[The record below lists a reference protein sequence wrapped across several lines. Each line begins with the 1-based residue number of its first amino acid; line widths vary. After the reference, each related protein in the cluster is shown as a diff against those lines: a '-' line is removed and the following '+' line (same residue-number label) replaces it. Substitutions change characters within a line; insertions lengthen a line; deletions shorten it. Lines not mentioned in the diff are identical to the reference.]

1 MTDPLAWLSPPC
13 VMGVLNVTPDSL
25 WGGAGEIDTEVAL
38 ARLEGMAADGAAIC
52 DVGAESTRP
61 GADPVDAD
69 VQLVRL
75 SGVLRALRVAP
86 APLALSIDTSLA
98 PVAAAALDAGFA
110 LVNDVTAG
118 RGDPALLP
126 TVAERGAAVCLV
138 HMRGDPRTM
147 QSDPRYGDV
156 VREVRDHL
164 AARLAAAVDAG
175 VPEERVLLDPGIG
188 FGKTL
193 EHNLALLAG
202 LPALAG
208 LGRPLLVGVSRKGM
222 FGTLLGRGV
231 DERMPA
237 SVAGGLAAVA
247 RGAAVLRVHDVR
259 DTVDAL
265 AVWTA
270 VAAAEER

>member
-25 WGGAGEIDTEVAL
+25 WGGAGAIDTEVAL
-38 ARLEGMAADGAAIC
+38 ARLERMAADGAAIC

-69 VQLVRL
+69 VQLARL

-118 RGDPALLP
+118 RADPALLP

-222 FGTLLGRGV
+222 FGTLLGRDV